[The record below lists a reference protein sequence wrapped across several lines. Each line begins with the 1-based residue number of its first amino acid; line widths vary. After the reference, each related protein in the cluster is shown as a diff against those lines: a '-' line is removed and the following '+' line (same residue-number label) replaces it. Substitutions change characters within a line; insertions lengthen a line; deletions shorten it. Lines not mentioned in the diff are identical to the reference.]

1 MIEDIEKFGVLWIR
15 RDAKTNTLYTIQD
28 DSLYN
33 SCNVWFMLVQD
44 RNNITQYLAFHN
56 TSKNKAQI
64 VTNIRTSTYSQR
76 QKLYEI
82 DNISLNKGPNIP
94 EKSRTDYDTIFNDKN
109 LYAIPEQYI
118 DVITKIDP
126 NLTQYIKRFKSNNQI
141 NFELIENWALNY
153 LGKYHS
159 AGNSDSGTKGPKVI
173 EEFKKL
179 GNVVVSKFS
188 DYTLSYCTSW
198 QNSGKIYPYLWIQ
211 FKHKNWQNNPCS
223 ISMFVINDNDKA
235 KLCIETEIDDKN
247 AKSKDYE
254 NFLKTL
260 NTVFAYNNQWYWEDE
275 NATKFQSIKSALT
288 SVAKGDS
295 KKIKTIKLINSPYI
309 SAESNRIINELQA
322 GFEVLIPQYESIF
335 ESKPQQKEN
344 EMNIPLNQILYGPPG
359 TGKTYNTKAIINNII
374 KNNKQKKKNI
384 NFDFSNMTWHEAI
397 AIGMY
402 NHNQEWYSTTEL
414 KAIPEIQMIFEIKN
428 NKNLRAALWAY
439 MQQHTS
445 PDIETVKY
453 SNRYEPFLFEKNT
466 DSKWKLTDDGRKY
479 VEDNLNTYIQGQES
493 DEKIEYCEFITFHQS
508 YAYEDFI
515 EGIKPDCK
523 EDSVTYNIQK
533 GVFKDICLRANNDP
547 ENNYVIIID
556 EINRGN
562 ISKIFGE
569 LITLIE
575 PDKRVI
581 PNGEYSFE
589 NTEVLENELLVTL
602 PYSQKKFGVPKNLF
616 IVGTMNTSDRS
627 IASIDIALR
636 RRFIFKEIMPN
647 VNLVPNIEVFGIELR
662 NIFTTLNERISIL
675 LDRDHQIG
683 HSYFMK
689 LENSS
694 DYDSDFKRVWYDCVM
709 PLLNEY
715 FYGDWEK
722 LCALLGDFKPEG
734 KSFIK
739 KINNVKFANSYSCD
753 EDETYDFV
761 SEANIDFEEA
771 IKNAFK
777 NI

>member
-1 MIEDIEKFGVLWIR
+1 MENISEKLCKISTQRQDNHNDYYFYPSSEKLFKQEAFDDKLVIVQVFDANKKLIDEIEINVTTYWKSSVSTQIRTTTRYGIDISKKYNDSKIIAFPKRYQNRFNINDFFKNNKYWIYAAGEKSYKWNEFFTDGIMAIGWDYLGDLTKYSSEEQIADKIIQKENPDKYPMNNRKANWEFANKMQIGDIVYVKQGLKDALIGRGIVQSDYIFDDSRSEYKSIRKVLWTHNGIYNVDFSQLNIKQWNQKTLTDISEDKYKDFCLKIEDIFM
-15 RDAKTNTLYTIQD
+15 N
-28 DSLYN
+28 N
-33 SCNVWFMLVQD
+33 SQS
-44 RNNITQYLAFHN
+44 TQ
-56 TSKNKAQI
+56 
-64 VTNIRTSTYSQR
+64 
-76 QKLYEI
+76 
-82 DNISLNKGPNIP
+82 
-94 EKSRTDYDTIFNDKN
+94 ND
-109 LYAIPEQYI
+109 I
-118 DVITKIDP
+118 
-126 NLTQYIKRFKSNNQI
+126 
-141 NFELIENWALNY
+141 
-153 LGKYHS
+153 
-159 AGNSDSGTKGPKVI
+159 
-173 EEFKKL
+173 
-179 GNVVVSKFS
+179 
-188 DYTLSYCTSW
+188 
-198 QNSGKIYPYLWIQ
+198 
-211 FKHKNWQNNPCS
+211 
-223 ISMFVINDNDKA
+223 
-235 KLCIETEIDDKN
+235 
-247 AKSKDYE
+247 
-254 NFLKTL
+254 
-260 NTVFAYNNQWYWEDE
+260 
-275 NATKFQSIKSALT
+275 
-288 SVAKGDS
+288 
-295 KKIKTIKLINSPYI
+295 
-309 SAESNRIINELQA
+309 
-322 GFEVLIPQYESIF
+322 
-335 ESKPQQKEN
+335 
-344 EMNIPLNQILYGPPG
+344 IPLNQILYGPPG

-479 VEDNLNTYIQGQES
+479 VEDNLSTYIQGQES

-602 PYSQKKFGVPKNLF
+602 PYSQKKFGVPKNLY

-636 RRFIFKEIMPN
+636 RRFKFKEMMPKSS
-647 VNLVPNIEVFGIELR
+647 LVADFGIGF
-662 NIFTTLNERISIL
+662 NTIFDDLNNKIKLL

-683 HSYFMK
+683 HSYFINTK
-689 LENSS
+689 YNNNNGNNNIETLKDIWFSEIL
-694 DYDSDFKRVWYDCVM
+694 

-715 FYGDWEK
+715 FYCDWEK
-722 LCALLGDFKPEG
+722 LKLIIPG
-734 KSFIK
+734 FIK
-739 KINNVKFANSYSCD
+739 KLDVPEVLKNECD
-753 EDETYDFV
+753 DSIYEFKTFDEV
-761 SEANIDFEEA
+761 VDFEKALNQE
-771 IKNAFK
+771 KFE
-777 NI
+777 

>member
-94 EKSRTDYDTIFNDKN
+94 EKSRTDYDTIFDDKN

-141 NFELIENWALNY
+141 NFELIEDWALNY

-247 AKSKDYE
+247 AKNKDYE

-260 NTVFAYNNQWYWEDE
+260 NTMFAYNNQWYWEDE
-275 NATKFQSIKSALT
+275 NATKFQSIESALT

-479 VEDNLNTYIQGQES
+479 VEDNLSTYIQGQES

-602 PYSQKKFGVPKNLF
+602 PYSQKKFGVPKNLY

-636 RRFIFKEIMPN
+636 RRFKFKEMMPN
-647 VNLVPNIEVFGIELR
+647 SSLVADFGIGF
-662 NIFTTLNERISIL
+662 NTIFDDLYLT
-675 LDRDHQIG
+675 
-683 HSYFMK
+683 K
-689 LENSS
+689 
-694 DYDSDFKRVWYDCVM
+694 V
-709 PLLNEY
+709 
-715 FYGDWEK
+715 
-722 LCALLGDFKPEG
+722 
-734 KSFIK
+734 
-739 KINNVKFANSYSCD
+739 
-753 EDETYDFV
+753 
-761 SEANIDFEEA
+761 
-771 IKNAFK
+771 
-777 NI
+777 